1 MSTSTTTGIDATR
14 PDASP
19 LKICV
24 DRFPPG
30 EKISP
35 LFQPSSSG
43 TTRAAILINKIW
55 EAGRTLRVKFLDGEA
70 PVQRKVAQFAQE
82 WTQHGNFHFAFGD
95 DPNAEIRISFQQPG
109 SWSLIG
115 NDSLGRRI
123 ARDQPTMN
131 YGWLTRATAN
141 DEVRRVVLHEFGHA
155 LGLVHEHQNPATTI
169 PWNRDAVYAFYQGP
183 PNYWTK
189 EQVDI
194 NIFQVYDQQFTKYT
208 RFDRKSIMLYPIPQ
222 ELTIGDYEVGWNS
235 DFSYLDKLFIRKW
248 YPLPKQSPLRGAG

>member
-1 MSTSTTTGIDATR
+1 MSTTTQTTPGD
-14 PDASP
+14 SP
-19 LKICV
+19 LKLCV

-30 EKISP
+30 ENYSP
-35 LFQPSSSG
+35 LHQPSDST
-43 TTRAAILINKIW
+43 TTRAAVLINKLW
-55 EAGRTLRVKFLDGEA
+55 EAGRTLRVRFLDGDA
-70 PVQRKVAQFAQE
+70 FVQRKVAQFAHE
-82 WTQHGNFHFAFGD
+82 WSQHGNILFAFGD
-95 DPNAEIRISFQQPG
+95 DPNTEIRISFLQPG

-115 NDSLGRRI
+115 TDALDRRTP
-123 ARDQPTMN
+123 REQPTMN

-169 PWNRDAVYAFYQGP
+169 PWNRDAVYAFYQGA
-183 PNYWTK
+183 PNFWSK

-194 NIFQVYDQQFTKYT
+194 NIFQVYDQRFTKYT

-222 ELTIGDYEVGWNS
+222 ELTLDDFEVGWNS

-248 YPLPKQSPLRGAG
+248 YPFPKKSPLRGARRR